1 MDSDR
6 FRILLCGASLTV
18 GAVALLAAQL
28 VRPDHGEDAG
38 AILRAVA
45 AGGGAAGAA
54 SLLYLVAAVGLAI
67 GLVAIPGA
75 VRTGRGARLLVAS
88 TALTAVGALWFAVE
102 AALMRFVDVLAAAS
116 DTAGAAAQLDALNAG
131 FGLVA
136 VLAWFF
142 YLAPLG
148 VAVALWRAGA
158 TGSWLI
164 GLWVISFGVGFAA
177 NSPLGASV
185 PALVTANDVLLS
197 VMVIGIASAIVRR
210 AGRVTQSR
218 GEPAIAG
225 A

>member
-148 VAVALWRAGA
+148 VAVALRRAGA

-177 NSPLGASV
+177 NSPLGASI

-197 VMVIGIASAIVRR
+197 AMVVGIASTIVRR
-210 AGRVTQSR
+210 GGGVTQSR

>member
-6 FRILLCGASLTV
+6 FRILLGGASLTV

-38 AILRAVA
+38 AILHAVA
-45 AGGGAAGAA
+45 AGGGAAGTA
-54 SLLYLVAAVGLAI
+54 SLLYLAAAVALAI

-75 VRTGRGARLLVAS
+75 VATGPGARLLLTS

-102 AALMRFVDVLAAAS
+102 AALMRVVDVLA
-116 DTAGAAAQLDALNAG
+116 TAPDVARAAAQLDALNAG
-131 FGLVA
+131 FGVIA

-148 VAVALWRAGA
+148 IAVALWRAGA

-164 GLWVISFGVGFAA
+164 GLWVISFAVGFAA

-185 PALVTANDVLLS
+185 PALVSANDVLLTA
-197 VMVIGIASAIVRR
+197 MVIGIASVIVRR
-210 AGRVTQSR
+210 GGPVAQSP
-218 GEPAIAG
+218 GEPVIAG

>member
-136 VLAWFF
+136 VLA
-142 YLAPLG
+142 
-148 VAVALWRAGA
+148 
-158 TGSWLI
+158 
-164 GLWVISFGVGFAA
+164 
-177 NSPLGASV
+177 
-185 PALVTANDVLLS
+185 
-197 VMVIGIASAIVRR
+197 
-210 AGRVTQSR
+210 
-218 GEPAIAG
+218 
-225 A
+225 